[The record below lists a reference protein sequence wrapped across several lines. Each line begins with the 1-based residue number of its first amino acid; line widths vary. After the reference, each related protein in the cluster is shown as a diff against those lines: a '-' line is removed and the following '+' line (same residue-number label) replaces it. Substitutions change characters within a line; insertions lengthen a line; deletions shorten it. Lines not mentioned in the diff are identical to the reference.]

1 MQPNVE
7 TTSEDSM
14 ARDEA
19 RINRAVWASRFMVSG
34 LAAGVVAFFVLTQAD
49 QPWQYV
55 GYPLL
60 AALLLLCGIV
70 SARYIR
76 LMQVNQLRRYQA
88 QLMLRTIE
96 LEKMAAHDELSQLYN
111 RRYFYERFQEMLAR
125 IRTSKQSLALVLLDI
140 DGLKKINDEYGHA
153 VGDIMIANL
162 AKVIDKHVR
171 TSDVPARLGGDEF
184 AILMPDTGKRGAFAL
199 AQRLWEE
206 LEQVPMYEHE
216 GLQVMLNISIGVS
229 GFPWGGE
236 DVDEMMH
243 WADADMYANKV
254 SQHLPRTAVSRSEQG
269 LPDDAGLADFDRISE

>member
-7 TTSEDSM
+7 TTSEDSV

-19 RINRAVWASRFMVSG
+19 RINRAVWASRFIVSG
-34 LAAGVVAFFVLTQAD
+34 LTAGVVAFLVLTSAD

-60 AALLLLCGIV
+60 AALPLLYGIV

-76 LMQVNQLRRYQA
+76 LMHVDQLRRYQA
-88 QLMLRTIE
+88 QLMLRTME
-96 LEKMAAHDELSQLYN
+96 LEKMATHDELTQLYN

-125 IRTSKQSLALVLLDI
+125 IRTSKQSVALILLDI
-140 DGLKKINDEYGHA
+140 DGLKKINDEYGHT

-162 AKVIDKHVR
+162 ARVIDKHTR
-171 TSDVPARLGGDEF
+171 TSDVAARLGGDEF
-184 AILMPDTGKRGAFAL
+184 AILMPDTDKRGAFAL

-216 GLQVMLNISIGVS
+216 GLRVMLNVSIGVS

-254 SQHLPRTAVSRSEQG
+254 SRHLPRTAVSTSEQG
-269 LPDDAGLADFDRISE
+269 LPDEAGLGDFDRI